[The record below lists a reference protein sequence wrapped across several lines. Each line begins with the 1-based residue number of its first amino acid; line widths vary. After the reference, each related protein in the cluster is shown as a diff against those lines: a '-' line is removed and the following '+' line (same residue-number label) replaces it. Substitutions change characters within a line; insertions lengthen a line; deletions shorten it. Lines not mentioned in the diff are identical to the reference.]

1 MGKNYAL
8 YSIYLNVISLIIG
21 GLCIFFSIRINK
33 FLVVSIILVIMTLFE
48 LGINIYN
55 YRKIVNQTI
64 DKKTKI

>member
-8 YSIYLNVISLIIG
+8 YSMYLNIISLIIS
-21 GLCIFFSIRINK
+21 GLCIFFSLRINK
-33 FLVVSIILVIMTLFE
+33 FLVVSATLTIMTLFE
-48 LGINIYN
+48 LGVNIYN